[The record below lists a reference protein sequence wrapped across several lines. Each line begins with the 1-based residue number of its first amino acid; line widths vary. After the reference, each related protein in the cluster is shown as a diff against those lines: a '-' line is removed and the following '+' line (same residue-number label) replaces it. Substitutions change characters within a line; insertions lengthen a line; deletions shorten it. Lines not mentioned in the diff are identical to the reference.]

1 MPGPGNTNPSIYV
14 SRWVNAARFVFD
26 PSAQADGMTLLTRD
40 CRRGRIA
47 ITRAHDQV
55 WISHTNLDRSLR
67 VVARVFI
74 SLLAVAIFHITLVG
88 DGVQRG
94 GYRPQIVGLVESP
107 TRLVR
112 QPAQI

>member
-55 WISHTNLDRSLR
+55 WISHMDLDRSLR

-74 SLLAVAIFHITLVG
+74 SIVAEAILHAEFGG
-88 DGVQRG
+88 DRFKCG